1 MKPEQKVWKRL
12 RPILQGVPGLK
23 YERVESGVSGNG
35 VPDVYCAQK
44 GRGAFWFELKAD
56 TTEDSTELRF
66 PATES
71 GWRHTQR
78 RWAADSWARD
88 VPVYLVVGKGS
99 VLYFMDTRDIT
110 DLDRINV
117 HDKRVQLCS
126 FVTELCASETRTAV
140 GKSLSAN
147 RLAEICRA
155 EGGDPILLLQAYD
168 LAMKLKT

>member
-56 TTEDSTELRF
+56 TTTDATEIRF

-78 RWAADSWARD
+78 RWAADSWARG
-88 VPVYLVVGKGS
+88 VPVYLVVGKGPA
-99 VLYFMDTRDIT
+99 LYVMDTREVA
-110 DLDRINV
+110 DLDRLSIYDVRV
-117 HDKRVQLCS
+117 HPCS
-126 FVTELCASETRTAV
+126 SVIELCASGITTEA
-140 GKSLSAN
+140 GK
-147 RLAEICRA
+147 
-155 EGGDPILLLQAYD
+155 
-168 LAMKLKT
+168 